1 MEPRRPR
8 NPTSPRAD
16 PLPAAK
22 RKRTLLPASGGTD
35 VVSNGVSKGA
45 TSRFDWPK
53 RNVSGFNSDIEVI
66 DLDPVG
72 PSSATRAS
80 NCAKG
85 SSVPSLN
92 VVPPSVNIVGNE
104 VINLDDDPK
113 IPATQLI
120 GPSFSNT
127 PVPSAFFH
135 PSNYSRDSVPA
146 VPHSSTPL
154 RLNYHVPPEQPSL
167 PSHQNT
173 LQENAT
179 SQIHTPP
186 TQTSS
191 PTPAPTSNQ
200 DCQLTS
206 QGPLPNATVPT
217 SLQPSQKTIHSAR
230 IASSADDA
238 MLSKV
243 YIGREGG
250 LFRVNENTI
259 EIIDS
264 DDEDQLVQSSS
275 LVCCSYGGAG
285 NGPHS
290 SAANAAM
297 NSTNTFSLTPS
308 FAMPT
313 SGTVMSGTHT
323 SVETAACPNNNM
335 QPLSTPV
342 PQILSSLSPHP
353 FAVQPIWSNIR
364 PLAPTSRP
372 IVPNPVTTPGASQ
385 VPATLSRIDGSG
397 SGLTVNDFQTLAKQ
411 NFHTADAEKE
421 AATPSEMTVQLMP
434 HQRRA
439 LEWMSKRERPTDID
453 EVVAI
458 DDECLGGI
466 LADEQGL
473 GKTLSM
479 IAVMLK
485 NQPKVESHSGV
496 SMINGRPLSDDEAED
511 SGEGR
516 EESSFQG
523 RRVPWRTLVVCPL
536 SLLDQ
541 WHNEI
546 VSNIWEDDRPSVCVY
561 HGQKRNRESSSLKSY
576 DVVITTYSTL
586 VSEYPRVRK
595 DLEEN
600 KLRKL
605 ANLDLIRRPPGP
617 LFQVHWR
624 RAVLDEAHNIKNR
637 STGSFSASMFLKA
650 DVRWCLTGTPI
661 TNSVDDIYSLFCF
674 VRYSFVPDYETW
686 NQRWKKRLEHP
697 SNGVRSSAFKQFQA
711 LCGVVVLRRT
721 KKDTIDGKPIIVLPK
736 RNLNTRV
743 EQFRDKEEIMVYN
756 TVQEQSVVTLDRFLN
771 GSTTGLYSSMLVVL
785 LRLRQACCH
794 PFLVQYS
801 RILGNGGSGMERRFA
816 TPYNDEELAVS
827 FELAEGGDSLLE
839 LFEETVRERIE
850 RLLQPPE
857 KTGTQAIIWRG
868 FVCAGCRKESEWAC
882 GVFFGCGDLY
892 CEPCS
897 NLAKCQQQCFRCN
910 RSVKQGDFEVSANG
924 VRSEV
929 HAKTILGSNEL
940 GGLRLGGQEV
950 RRWAREELARRKYER
965 NRDQSLGAMSG
976 ILDIG
981 DGGVV
986 CNDVMEKQR
995 KKVISLLSQSST
1007 KIRIILEEL
1016 AMTRQNGQNDKTL
1029 IFSQWTS
1036 MLDIVEFH
1044 VELQGHE
1051 TCRLDGT
1058 MSGPERN
1065 KELEEFKNSE
1075 TKNVLLVSLHAGG
1088 TGLNLTAASRV
1099 ILCDVWWNP
1108 SVEHQAIDRVHRIG
1122 QTRDVYVT
1130 RFRMEGTV
1138 EDRIYTICA
1147 SKLERVNGA
1156 LGQCSAQ
1163 SLGRRQLTMNQL
1175 MSLFS
1180 GTAEAVV
1187 NRAQS
1192 GSAARAA
1199 ATNLLNYSR
1208 HNVNGDSRV

>member
-1 MEPRRPR
+1 MAEPP
-8 NPTSPRAD
+8 
-16 PLPAAK
+16 PAAK
-22 RKRTLLPASGGTD
+22 RKRTLLPASIGTD
-35 VVSNGVSKGA
+35 AVSNGMLKGA
-45 TSRFDWPK
+45 TSRFDWPN
-53 RNVSGFNSDIEVI
+53 RNASGFNSDVEVI
-66 DLDPVG
+66 DLDLVD
-72 PSSATRAS
+72 PSSATRTSKCPNRNTAPS
-80 NCAKG
+80 T
-85 SSVPSLN
+85 SVL
-92 VVPPSVNIVGNE
+92 PPSVNTVGNE
-104 VINLDDDPK
+104 VIILDDDPE
-113 IPATQLI
+113 IPATHLT
-120 GPSFSNT
+120 GPSSSDIPFSRAFSY
-127 PVPSAFFH
+127 PSYNL
-135 PSNYSRDSVPA
+135 SGSVLA
-146 VPHSSTPL
+146 APHSSPIL
-154 RLNYHVPPEQPSL
+154 RLDYHVPPGQPFL
-167 PSHQNT
+167 PCHQNT

-200 DCQLTS
+200 DWQPKS
-206 QGPLPNATVPT
+206 QGPLPIASLPT
-217 SLQPSQKTIHSAR
+217 SLQPSRKIISTAK
-230 IASSADDA
+230 IASSIDDSTQ
-238 MLSKV
+238 SKV
-243 YIGREGG
+243 YVGREGG

-275 LVCCSYGGAG
+275 LVCHSNGGANNCPQG
-285 NGPHS
+285 
-290 SAANAAM
+290 SATNAAM
-297 NSTNTFSLTPS
+297 NSANTFTLTPS
-308 FAMPT
+308 FTMPT
-313 SGTVMSGTHT
+313 SGIPMSGTHT
-323 SVETAACPNNNM
+323 SVKTAACPNSNF
-335 QPLSTPV
+335 QLPSTV
-342 PQILSSLSPHP
+342 PQSFSSFSPHP
-353 FAVQPIWSNIR
+353 FAGQPLRSNIR

-372 IVPNPVTTPGASQ
+372 FVPKPITTPGASQ
-385 VPATLSRIDGSG
+385 LPATESRIDGSG

-485 NQPKVESHSGV
+485 NQPKVEIRSGV
-496 SMINGRPLSDDEAED
+496 SMVNGRPLSDDEAED
-511 SGEGR
+511 SGEVR
-516 EESSFQG
+516 EESSFLE
-523 RRVPWRTLVVCPL
+523 RRLPWRTLVVCPL

-546 VSNIWEDDRPSVCVY
+546 VNNIREDNRPSVCVY
-561 HGQKRNRESSSLKSY
+561 HGQKRNRESSSLKGY

-674 VRYSFVPDYETW
+674 VRYSLVPDYETW

-697 SNGVRSSAFKQFQA
+697 SNVVRSSAFKQFQT

-736 RNLNTRV
+736 RNLSTRV
-743 EQFRDKEEIMVYN
+743 EQFRDKEEIMIYN

-801 RILGNGGSGMERRFA
+801 RILGNSGSGMERKFA

-827 FELAEGGDSLLE
+827 LELAEGGDSLLE
-839 LFEETVRERIE
+839 LFEETMRERIE
-850 RLLQPPE
+850 RLLRPPE
-857 KTGTQAIIWRG
+857 KTGSQAIIWRG
-868 FVCAGCRKESEWAC
+868 FMCGGCKKESEWAR

-897 NLAKCQQQCFRCN
+897 SLAKCRQKCFRCN
-910 RSVKQGDFEVSANG
+910 RSVKEGDLEVSANG
-924 VRSEV
+924 LRSEV
-929 HAKTILGSNEL
+929 HAKTILGSDEL
-940 GGLRLGGQEV
+940 GGLALGGQEV
-950 RRWAREELARRKYER
+950 RRWAREELARRKYEQ
-965 NRDQSLGAMSG
+965 NSVQPSEAMSG
-976 ILDIG
+976 IPEFS
-981 DGGVV
+981 DGNEVL
-986 CNDVMEKQR
+986 NDVVEKQK

-1007 KIRIILEEL
+1007 KIRIILDEL
-1016 AMTRQNGQNDKTL
+1016 AATRQKGQNEKTL

-1044 VELQGHE
+1044 VELHGHE

-1058 MSGPERN
+1058 MSSPERN
-1065 KELEEFKNSE
+1065 QQLEEFKNSE

-1088 TGLNLTAASRV
+1088 TGLNLTTASRV

-1108 SVEHQAIDRVHRIG
+1108 SVENQAIDRVHRIG
-1122 QTRDVYVT
+1122 QTRDVFVT

-1208 HNVNGDSRV
+1208 HNVNGDSRG